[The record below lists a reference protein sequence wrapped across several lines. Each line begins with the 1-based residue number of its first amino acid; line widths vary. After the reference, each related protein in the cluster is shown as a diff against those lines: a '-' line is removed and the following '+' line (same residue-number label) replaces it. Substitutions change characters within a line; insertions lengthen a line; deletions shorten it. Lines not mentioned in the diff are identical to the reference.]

1 MKTILLVICVG
12 VSSTLFAQTPVD
24 TTKNNPKTDTVIPN
38 WKSGGLV
45 GFNFTQASFTNWAAG
60 GINSISGQF
69 LFNTYANY
77 KKGLTTW
84 DNILD
89 ISYGLTK
96 QGTSESVRKADDRI
110 DATSKYG
117 QYAFKKV
124 WYYSVLANFKTQF
137 QPGYT
142 YQGDTARTLISDFMS
157 PGYLILAIGLDYKP
171 TPKFSVFTAPITAK
185 YTFVYNQTLAD
196 AGAFGVEKAIYDT
209 GGIKLVDGR
218 NVRQEFGGYF
228 KMQYRGDVMKNV
240 NMLAKLELF
249 SNYLNNP
256 QNIDVNAEVVVS
268 MKVNKFLSA
277 NLSMQAIYDHD
288 INVAVDNNNDGV
300 TDGMGPRLQ
309 FRQVLGVGLAV
320 KF

>member
-1 MKTILLVICVG
+1 MKNVLLAICLI
-12 VSSTLFAQTPVD
+12 VSTGLFAQTPVD
-24 TTKNNPKTDTVIPN
+24 TAKTPKADTVVPN
-38 WKSGGLV
+38 WKSGGAV

-77 KKGLTTW
+77 KKGTTTW

-96 QGTSESVRKADDRI
+96 QGTSESVRKADDKF
-110 DATSKYG
+110 DVTSKYG

-124 WYYSVLANFKTQF
+124 WYYSMLANFKTQF

-142 YQGDTARTLISDFMS
+142 YQGDTARTLISDLMA

-171 TPKFSVFTAPITAK
+171 NDKFSIFTAPATAK
-185 YTFVYNQTLAD
+185 YTFCYNQMLAD
-196 AGAFGVEKAIYDT
+196 AGAFGVEKAVYDT
-209 GGIKLVDGR
+209 AGVRLVKGR

-240 NMLAKLELF
+240 NLLAKLELF

-256 QNIDVNAEVVVS
+256 QNIDVNAEVVVG
-268 MKVNKFLSA
+268 MKVNKFISA
-277 NLSMQAIYDHD
+277 NISMQAIYDHD
-288 INVAVDNNNDGV
+288 INVAVDKNNDGV
-300 TDGMGPRLQ
+300 TDGVGPRLQ

>member
-1 MKTILLVICVG
+1 MKNIFVCICLLLSAVV
-12 VSSTLFAQTPVD
+12 LAQTPVD
-24 TTKNNPKTDTVIPN
+24 TTKASKSDTVIPN
-38 WKSGGLV
+38 WKKGGAV

-77 KKGLTTW
+77 KRGTTTW

-96 QGTSESVRKADDRI
+96 QGTSESVRKADDRL
-110 DATSKYG
+110 DVTSKYG

-124 WYYSVLANFKTQF
+124 WYYSFLANFKTQF

-157 PGYLILAIGLDYKP
+157 PGYLVLAIGLDYKP
-171 TPKFSVFTAPITAK
+171 TAKVSIFTAPVTAK
-185 YTFVYNQTLAD
+185 YTFCYNQTLAD
-196 AGAFGVEKAIYDT
+196 AGAFGVEKAQYDT
-209 GGIKLVDGR
+209 AGVRIVKGKNI
-218 NVRQEFGGYF
+218 RQEFGGYF
-228 KMQYRGDVMKNV
+228 KIQYRGDVMKNV
-240 NMLAKLELF
+240 NMLAKMELF
-249 SNYLNNP
+249 SNYIKNP
-256 QNIDVNAEVVVS
+256 QNIDVNAEVVVT
-268 MKVNKFLSA
+268 MKVNKYLSA

-288 INVAVDNNNDGV
+288 INVPVDKNNDGV
-300 TDGMGPRLQ
+300 LDGAGPRLQ

>member
-1 MKTILLVICVG
+1 MKTLFITICLG
-12 VSSTLFAQTPVD
+12 LSIGLFAQTPVD
-24 TTKNNPKTDTVIPN
+24 TSKTPKKDTVIPN
-38 WKSGGLV
+38 WKKGGMA

-60 GINSISGQF
+60 GINSISGQV
-69 LFNTYANY
+69 LFNTFANY
-77 KKGLTTW
+77 KKGVTSW

-96 QGTSESVRKADDRI
+96 QGTSESVRKADDKLDI
-110 DATSKYG
+110 TSKYG

-124 WYYSVLANFKTQF
+124 WYYSILANFKTQF

-142 YQGDTARTLISDFMS
+142 YQGDTARTLISDFMA
-157 PGYLILAIGLDYKP
+157 PGYLVIAVGLDYKP
-171 TPKFSVFTAPITAK
+171 NDKFSIFTAPATAK
-185 YTFVYNQTLAD
+185 YTFVFNQTLAD
-196 AGAFGVEKAIYDT
+196 AGAFGVEKAVYDT
-209 GGIKLVDGR
+209 AGVRLVQGR

-240 NMLAKLELF
+240 NLLAKLELF
-249 SNYLNNP
+249 SNYLVNP
-256 QNIDVNAEVVVS
+256 QNIDVNAEVIVA
-268 MKVNKFLSA
+268 MKVNKYITA

-288 INVAVDNNNDGV
+288 INVAVDKNNDGV
-300 TDGMGPRLQ
+300 IDGAGPRLQ